1 MCLAALDPLSSSPE
15 EASDRTLLL
24 QYKLKHL
31 LINAR
36 ICFSGV
42 NVTRNEKKLQI
53 NN

>member
-1 MCLAALDPLSSSPE
+1 MCLAALDPLSSSPK
-15 EASDRTLLL
+15 EASDRTILL